1 MKTRLATAE
10 DAEALAKIY
19 NQGIE
24 DRLATFETCARTTED
39 IKAWFSAA
47 YTVIVVE
54 EVGIILAFSSTFPYA
69 QRECYAGV
77 REFSVYVSRDHRGKG
92 AGRVAMEA
100 LIVESRKQG
109 VRKLLSRVFPEN
121 EQCLRLLGS
130 LGFRQVGIYEKHAQ
144 LDGEWRDVVI
154 TEYLV

>member
-1 MKTRLATAE
+1 MKARLVTAE
-10 DAEALAKIY
+10 DAEAIVKIY

-24 DRLATFETCARTTED
+24 DRLATFETRARTTED
-39 IKAWFSAA
+39 MKGWFSAS

-54 EVGIILAFSSTFPYA
+54 DAGAIVAFSATFPYA
-69 QRECYAGV
+69 QRDCYAGV

-92 AGRVAMEA
+92 AGRMAMEA

-109 VRKLLSRVFPEN
+109 VWKLLSRVFPEN
-121 EQCLRLLGS
+121 EQSLHLLGS
-130 LGFRQVGIYEKHAQ
+130 LGFRQVGIYEKHAR

-154 TEYLV
+154 VEYLV

>member
-1 MKTRLATAE
+1 MKVRLATAE
-10 DAEALAKIY
+10 DADAIAEIY

-24 DRLATFETCARTTED
+24 DRLATFETRARTTED
-39 IKAWFSAA
+39 IESWFSAS

-54 EVGIILAFSSTFPYA
+54 DAGIILAFSATFPYA

-77 REFSVYVSRDHRGKG
+77 REFSVYVSRDHRGEG

-100 LIVESRKQG
+100 LIAESRKQG
-109 VRKLLSRVFPEN
+109 VWKLLSRVFPEN
-121 EQCLRLLGS
+121 AQSLRLLGL

-154 TEYLV
+154 VEHLV

>member
-10 DAEALAKIY
+10 DAEAIAKIY

-77 REFSVYVSRDHRGKG
+77 REFSVYVARDHRGKG

-109 VRKLLSRVFPEN
+109 VWKLLSRVFPEN

>member
-1 MKTRLATAE
+1 MKARLATVK
-10 DAEALAKIY
+10 DADEIAKIY

-24 DRLATFETCARTTED
+24 DRLATFETRPRTIED
-39 IKAWFSAA
+39 IEAWFSVS

-54 EVGIILAFSSTFPYA
+54 DAGIILAFSTSFPYA

-77 REFSVYVSRDHRGKG
+77 REFSVYVSREHRGKG

-100 LIVESRKQG
+100 LIAESRKQG
-109 VRKLLSRVFPEN
+109 IWKLLSRVFPEN
-121 EQCLRLLGS
+121 EQSLRLLGS
-130 LGFRQVGIYEKHAQ
+130 LGFRQVGVYEKHAQ

-154 TEYLV
+154 VEFLV

>member
-10 DAEALAKIY
+10 DAEAIAKIY

-77 REFSVYVSRDHRGKG
+77 REFSVYVARDHRGKG

-109 VRKLLSRVFPEN
+109 VWKLLSRVFPEN
-121 EQCLRLLGS
+121 EQSLRLLGS

>member
-1 MKTRLATAE
+1 MKARLASSNDV
-10 DAEALAKIY
+10 DAIARIY

-24 DRLATFETCARTTED
+24 DRLATFETRARTTED
-39 IKAWFSAA
+39 IKAWFSAS

-54 EVGIILAFSSTFPYA
+54 DGETILAFSTIFPYA

-77 REFSVYVSRDHRGKG
+77 REFSVYVSRHHRGQG

-100 LIVESRKQG
+100 LITAAREQG
-109 VRKLLSRVFPEN
+109 VWKLLSRVFPEN
-121 EQCLRLLGS
+121 EQSLHLLDS
-130 LGFRQVGIYEKHAQ
+130 LGFRRVGIYEKHAQ

-154 TEYLV
+154 VEYLV

>member
-1 MKTRLATAE
+1 MRARLATTE
-10 DAEALAKIY
+10 DADAIAKVY

-24 DRLATFETCARTTED
+24 DRLATFETHARTIED
-39 IKAWFSAA
+39 IKAWFTAS

-54 EVGIILAFSSTFPYA
+54 DAGIILAFSATFPYA
-69 QRECYAGV
+69 QRECYVGV

-100 LIVESRKQG
+100 LIAESRKQG
-109 VRKLLSRVFPEN
+109 VWKLLSRVFPEN
-121 EQCLRLLGS
+121 KQSLRLLDS
-130 LGFRQVGIYEKHAQ
+130 LGFRRVGIYKKHAQ

-154 TEYLV
+154 VEYPV

>member
-1 MKTRLATAE
+1 MKARLATVE
-10 DAEALAKIY
+10 DADAIAKIY

-24 DRLATFETCARTTED
+24 DRLATFETRARTTED
-39 IKAWFSAA
+39 IEAWFSVP

-54 EVGIILAFSSTFPYA
+54 DAGIILAFSATFPYA
-69 QRECYAGV
+69 QRACYAGV
-77 REFSVYVSRDHRGKG
+77 REFSVYVSREYRGKG

-109 VRKLLSRVFPEN
+109 IWKLLSRVFPEN
-121 EQCLRLLGS
+121 EQSLRLLGS
-130 LGFRQVGIYEKHAQ
+130 LGFRQVGVYEKHAQ

-154 TEYLV
+154 VECLV

>member
-1 MKTRLATAE
+1 MKTRLASPE
-10 DAEALAKIY
+10 DVASIARIY

-24 DRLATFETCARTTED
+24 DRLATFETRARTTED
-39 IKAWFSAA
+39 IKGWFSAS

-54 EVGIILAFSSTFPYA
+54 DAGLILAFSAIFPYA

-92 AGRVAMEA
+92 VGRIAMEA
-100 LIVESRKQG
+100 LMAEARKQG
-109 VRKLLSRVFPEN
+109 VWKLLSRVFPEN
-121 EQCLRLLGS
+121 EQSLRLLGS
-130 LGFRQVGIYEKHAQ
+130 LGFRRVGTYEKHAQ

-154 TEYLV
+154 IEYLV